1 MIGPCEQFA
10 SRLPKTEIKQD
21 LRTGENM
28 SLSRKHKQISWIVL
42 AGSSLACAETTHPQ
56 QAITAPPE
64 DGHVALEEVV
74 VTATKREARLIDT
87 PEAVS
92 VLSAKTIENLNVQSF
107 QDYASLVPNL
117 NQAGGIGAGSG
128 TIILR
133 GLNTG
138 PQSLTNT
145 TSVYLGETPFTPNGS
160 FAIGAFQT
168 PDPDLVDVE
177 RVEVLK
183 GPQGTLY
190 GASSLGGLIR
200 IIPKEPNVDATGL
213 SGDVRMGTSF
223 AQGGD
228 YGYDVR
234 GSLYGPIIPGE
245 LAFGISGFKRQD
257 PGFITN
263 VATGA
268 NHLGRDHADGG
279 SLSLAYR
286 PISDLTIKARVLLE
300 NENQVGQIF
309 QENVQG
315 TGTPQ
320 FGERSQSFA
329 DNQSIEPEYR
339 LYELTADWK
348 SSAGT
353 LTAALSHTYTS
364 VTQTTDY
371 TPSYGVLLDIY
382 YPILNLGTPPAGA
395 KIVGNYAFVTSAD
408 NVELRF
414 ASVRTGQF
422 EFLAG
427 AFFTY
432 QDSHYPLVYTAENA
446 DGTPLPAPVD
456 NIATQGVKNTFQEE
470 AAFGNATYYITD
482 SLDITGGVRYTK
494 DKQGGLITVDGL
506 LSAPPVQLSSDDNK
520 TLYQGTL
527 RWRPSHDLTF
537 YARTATGYRPGGPEN
552 NPAASIHSFAPDTV
566 TDYELGAKGSL
577 FQNRLTFDADVYYM
591 DWKDVQLN
599 SLLDGITVVAN
610 GGEAHVKGV
619 ELQSAYAATDA
630 LTVGGAFGYNNAVL
644 TSVGTA
650 EAATIGARDGDRLPA
665 SPRVTF
671 SAYGD
676 YRIRLTDALTGAL
689 GTTVRYQG
697 DQVAGF
703 SQDPLN
709 IPYKVPGYTTL
720 DLRTSLS
727 WSRYT
732 VRAIVSNVTD
742 RNGYTGYQT
751 SKILESQTTPS
762 EAFLIRPRTFT
773 LTIGAEF

>member
-1 MIGPCEQFA
+1 MTLA
-10 SRLPKTEIKQD
+10 K
-21 LRTGENM
+21 
-28 SLSRKHKQISWIVL
+28 KHKQITWMVL
-42 AGSSLACAETTHPQ
+42 AGSSLACTEPTHAQ
-56 QAITAPPE
+56 QAVAAPPE
-64 DGHVALEEVV
+64 DAHIALEEVV
-74 VTATKREARLIDT
+74 VTATKREERLVDI
-87 PEAVS
+87 PEAIS

-117 NQAGGIGAGSG
+117 NQAGGIGLGSG

-183 GPQGTLY
+183 GPQGTLF

-200 IIPKEPNVDATGL
+200 IIPKEPDVNAQEL
-213 SGDVRMGTSF
+213 SGSYRMGTSVV
-223 AQGGD
+223 QGD

-234 GSLYGPIIPGE
+234 GSLYGPIVPGT
-245 LAFGISGFKRQD
+245 LAFGITGFKRQD

-263 VATGA
+263 VATGT
-268 NHLGRDHADGG
+268 NDIGQDHVDGG
-279 SLSLAYR
+279 SLSLVYR
-286 PISDLTIKARVLLE
+286 PVDSLTVKGRVLLE
-300 NENQVGQIF
+300 NGNQMGQLF

-315 TGTPQ
+315 TGTAQ
-320 FGERSQSFA
+320 FGERTQSFA
-329 DNQSIEPEYR
+329 DNQSIELEYR
-339 LYELTADWK
+339 LDEITADWK

-353 LTAALSHTYTS
+353 LTTAFSHTYTN

-382 YPILNLGTPPAGA
+382 YPVYNLGTPPAGA
-395 KIVGNYAFVTSAD
+395 KIIGNYSYLTSAD
-408 NVELRF
+408 NAEVRF
-414 ASVRTGQF
+414 ASARIGRF

-427 AFFTY
+427 GFFTY
-432 QDSHYPLVYTAENA
+432 QVSHYPLVFTGENA
-446 DGTPLPAPVD
+446 NGTPLPSPVD
-456 NIATQGVKNTFQEE
+456 NIATQGVRNTFQEE
-470 AAFGNATYYITD
+470 AVFGNSTYYITD
-482 SLDITGGVRYTK
+482 NFDITGGVRYTK

-520 TLYQGTL
+520 TLYQGTV
-527 RWRPSHDLTF
+527 RWRPSTDLTV

-552 NPAASIHSFAPDTV
+552 NPAAPIHSFAPDTV
-566 TDYELGAKGSL
+566 TDYELGTKGDL
-577 FQNRLTFDADVYYM
+577 FDGRLTFDADVYYM
-591 DWKDVQLN
+591 NWKDVQLN

-619 ELQSAYAATDA
+619 ELQTAYALTRA
-630 LTVGGAFGYNNAVL
+630 LSVGGSLGYNNAIL
-644 TSVGTA
+644 ASVGTE

-665 SPRVTF
+665 SPRVTA

-676 YRIRLTDALTGAL
+676 YSVRLTNELTGGVGA
-689 GTTVRYQG
+689 TVRYQG

-709 IPYKVPGYTTL
+709 IPYRVPGYTTL
-720 DLRTSLS
+720 DLRSSVS

-732 VRAIVSNVTD
+732 VRATVSNLTD
-742 RNGYTGYQT
+742 RNGYTGYT
-751 SKILESQTTPS
+751 TTKIIESQTTPS
-762 EAFLIRPRTFT
+762 EAFLIRPRTFS
-773 LTIGAEF
+773 LTFGAEF

>member
-1 MIGPCEQFA
+1 MTILN
-10 SRLPKTEIKQD
+10 R
-21 LRTGENM
+21 
-28 SLSRKHKQISWIVL
+28 QIPATW
-42 AGSSLACAETTHPQ
+42 AALACLNLVCSEAAPAQ
-56 QAITAPPE
+56 QGSEAAVG
-64 DGHVALEEVV
+64 DGHPALEEIV
-74 VTATKREARLIDT
+74 VTASKREERLVDV
-87 PEAVS
+87 PESVS

-117 NQAGGIGAGSG
+117 NQAGGLGIGSG

-168 PDPDLVDVE
+168 PDPDLVDID

-200 IIPKEPNVDATGL
+200 IIPKEPDVDADEV
-213 SGDVRMGTSF
+213 SGSFRMGGSV
-223 AQGGD
+223 AQGGN

-234 GSLYGPIIPGE
+234 GSVYGPIVPGT
-245 LAFGISGFKRQD
+245 LAVGLNGFKRQD

-263 VATGA
+263 VYTGKDDIGQA
-268 NHLGRDHADGG
+268 HADGG

-286 PISDLTIKARVLLE
+286 PISALTIKTRVLAE
-300 NENQVGQIF
+300 NANQIGQLF
-309 QENVQG
+309 QENIQG

-320 FGERSQSFA
+320 FGERSQSLA
-329 DNQSIEPEYR
+329 DNQGIESEYR
-339 LYELTADWK
+339 LYELTTDYQ
-348 SSAGT
+348 SAIGT
-353 LTAALSHTYTS
+353 LTAAVSHTYTS
-364 VTQTTDY
+364 LQQTTDY
-371 TPSYGVLLDIY
+371 TPSYGVLLDLY
-382 YPILNLGTPPAGA
+382 YPVYNFGTPPADA
-395 KIVGNYAFVTSAD
+395 KIIGDYAFTTSAD

-414 ASVRTGQF
+414 ASVRLERI

-432 QDSHYPLVYTAENA
+432 QDSHYPLVFTGENA
-446 DGTPLPAPVD
+446 DGTPLPSPFN
-456 NIATQGVKNTFQEE
+456 NIATQAVLNTYQEE
-470 AAFGNATYYITD
+470 AIFGDTTFYITD
-482 SLDITGGVRYTK
+482 QLDITGGLRYTK
-494 DKQGGLITVDGL
+494 DRQGGFITVEGL
-506 LSAPPVQLSSDDNK
+506 LSAPPVTLDSKDTK
-520 TLYQGTL
+520 TLYQGTV
-527 RWRPSHDLTF
+527 RWRPQEDLTV
-537 YARTATGYRPGGPEN
+537 YARTATGFRPGGPEN
-552 NPAASIHSFAPDTV
+552 NPAAPIHSFAPDTV
-566 TDYELGAKGSL
+566 TDYELGTKGAL
-577 FQNRLTFDADVYYM
+577 FGNRLSFDADVYYM
-591 DWKDVQLN
+591 NWKDVQLN

-619 ELQSAYAATDA
+619 ELQSAYAVTNS
-630 LTVGGAFGYNNAVL
+630 LSFGGAFGYNDAIL

-650 EAATIGARDGDRLPA
+650 EAQTIGARTGDRLPA

-671 SAYGD
+671 STFGD
-676 YRIRLTDALTGAL
+676 YHQQLSETFTGAV
-689 GTTVRYQG
+689 GATVRYQG
-697 DQVAGF
+697 DQISGF

-709 IPYKVPGYTTL
+709 VPYRAPGYTTL
-720 DLRTSLS
+720 DLRSSLA

-742 RNGYTGYQT
+742 RNGYTGYLT
-751 SKILESQTTPS
+751 SKIIPSQNTPS

-773 LTIGAEF
+773 LTFGAQF